1 VIKNIL
7 SVDVE
12 DWFHILELPDAPAL
26 GTWNA
31 KESRVGENLRTIL
44 DVLDEQG
51 AKATLF
57 VLGWIAEQHPALIR
71 EAHTRGHEI
80 ASHGYAHQLV
90 GNMSPDELFQDLV
103 RTKVI
108 LEDLTGD
115 KVLGFRAPGFSITPQ
130 TPWAFETMARA
141 GYSYDSSLFP
151 ARRAHGGFSGAPL
164 SPHQIAT
171 SHGAITEFPISVT
184 TVLGAKVCFSGGGYF
199 RLFPWPFIK
208 SKAAQVNAEGRP
220 VIYYFHPRDIDPQ
233 QPRLPMGLIR
243 RFKSYV
249 NLGSAEQKLV
259 RLVQSQ
265 PLTSFRDWLRFAP
278 PPLAGIPQFR
288 VPS

>member
-1 VIKNIL
+1 MIKNIL

-26 GTWNA
+26 STWNA

-44 DVLDEQG
+44 DVLDQQG

-71 EAHTRGHEI
+71 EAHARGHEI

-103 RTKVI
+103 RTKAI

-164 SPHQIAT
+164 APHQIDT
-171 SHGAITEFPISVT
+171 SHGAITEFPISVAS
-184 TVLGAKVCFSGGGYF
+184 VLGTRICFSGGGYF
-199 RLFPWPFIK
+199 RLFPWAFIQA
-208 SKAAQVNAEGRP
+208 KATQVNAAGRP

-278 PPLAGIPQFR
+278 PPLAGAPQFR